1 MHYLNQIFIL
11 IFNLKPT
18 YKILSVLAIT
28 IVIGIFF
35 STLLYFI
42 QGLILD
48 GIKEAKPFH
57 FLKIAS
63 RCLTISLFVV
73 LILYC
78 YKYEKRSIF
87 SYGLNKNP
95 FNTQLLVGGFLF
107 GVLSMVVLIT
117 INLYFNHSIFSI
129 AYLPKRFFGD
139 LFFQLFIVF
148 IIGFF
153 EEWFFRGFVLQT
165 LMEEYSVGKSVVVS
179 SLFFA
184 ATHFIRPVSNWY
196 LLIPEFFGLFL
207 IGTILANAIVHTR
220 SLYFSIGIHAGWVYI
235 VKLDKYFIN
244 HFDLTLQKVF
254 GGEKL
259 LSRITSWILI
269 LLILY
274 FLKQII
280 QVFSLRK
287 LK

>member
-1 MHYLNQIFIL
+1 MLLSTFLYL
-11 IFNLKPT
+11 
-18 YKILSVLAIT
+18 
-28 IVIGIFF
+28 
-35 STLLYFI
+35 I

-48 GIKEAKPFH
+48 GIEEAKPFH

-73 LILYC
+73 LIFYC
-78 YKYEKRSIF
+78 YKYEKRSIL
-87 SYGLNKNP
+87 SYGLDKNP
-95 FNTQLLVGGFLF
+95 LNTRLLVGGFLF
-107 GVLSMVVLIT
+107 GVLSMIVLISV
-117 INLYFNHSIFSI
+117 NLYFNHSIISI
-129 AYLPKRFFGD
+129 NHLPKRFFGD
-139 LFFQLFIVF
+139 LFFQLLIVF

-165 LMEEYSVGKSVVVS
+165 LMEDLSILKSILVT

-207 IGTILANAIVHTR
+207 IGIILANAVVYTR

-280 QVFSLRK
+280 QVFSLRMFK
-287 LK
+287 